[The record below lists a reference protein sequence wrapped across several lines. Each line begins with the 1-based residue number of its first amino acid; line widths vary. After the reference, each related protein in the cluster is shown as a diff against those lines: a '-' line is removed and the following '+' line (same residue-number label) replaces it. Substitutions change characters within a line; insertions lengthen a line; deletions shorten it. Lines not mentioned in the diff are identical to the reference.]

1 MQIATEFPN
10 MSTLTDLNQSKIF
23 ALLDI
28 PQEERKTFL
37 EENPVNE
44 MITRELQQENN
55 LLRCN

>member
-1 MQIATEFPN
+1 